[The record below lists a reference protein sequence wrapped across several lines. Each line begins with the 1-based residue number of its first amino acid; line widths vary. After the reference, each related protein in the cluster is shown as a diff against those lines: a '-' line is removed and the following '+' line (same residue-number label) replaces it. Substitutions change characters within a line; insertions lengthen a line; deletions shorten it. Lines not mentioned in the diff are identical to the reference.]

1 MARKPDPEA
10 RPKLLAAA
18 RHAFAE
24 VGVEAARVEDVA
36 RAAGLSKGAFY
47 LHFPSKDAAFEELV
61 GGFFAIMQDL
71 AVQRTEA
78 CRELEER
85 IGAMGPED
93 WAARSARARA
103 FAELDQVHTVRAL
116 QTMWRHRD
124 VLAIILGQSTGARA
138 EVLDRLVDMAGSM
151 LSGQFEAPMAAG
163 VFRDDLDRHIVSE
176 LVLGMYLQLARRMTR
191 LTTRPDFEQWART
204 VDTLMTEG
212 LAARRPSVADSP
224 VNLEAS

>member
-24 VGVEAARVEDVA
+24 VGVDAARVEDIA

-61 GGFFAIMQDL
+61 GSFFAVMQDL
-71 AVQRTEA
+71 TVQRNDA

-85 IGAMGPED
+85 IGAMSPRD
-93 WAARSARARA
+93 WGTGSERAVA
-103 FAELDQVHTVRAL
+103 FASLEQHHTVRAL

-124 VLAIILGQSTGARA
+124 VLRVILGQSTGARA
-138 EVLDRLVDMAGSM
+138 EVLDRLVDMARQM
-151 LSGQFEAPMAAG
+151 LSRQFEVPMAAG
-163 VFRDDLDRHIVSE
+163 VLRDDLDRDLVSE

-191 LTTRPDFEQWART
+191 AATRPDFDRWART
-204 VDTLMTEG
+204 VDALMTEG
-212 LAARRPSVADSP
+212 LAARRPPVADSP